1 MKKLNF
7 FLCIVFTLLLIPSST
22 FTQSPTVEF
31 KCNMSVQIKRG
42 TFNAATDSV
51 WVRGNF
57 NSWSGFDFEL
67 KDTDGDS
74 IYSAVLTN
82 FTEGQ
87 ALTFKFVHTPD
98 WWEAT
103 GNRTLTVIAGANVYE
118 CFWEDVNVYVPKKTI
133 QVTFSINMEL
143 ERLKGSFNPTTDH
156 VGVRGSFSGWC
167 GAIVSTSSAS
177 DDENFELAQRCE
189 TVLTQSQTNP
199 NLYEGVVPMFA
210 EVGEIVSFKFYY
222 SPDIWEIDNLTDN
235 TQSGRYFVIS
245 QADIDAG
252 IMSYDA
258 VGFNNESL
266 ETVLNQD
273 AHITFTCNTN
283 RAKIIN
289 APLGTEFKT
298 IHIAGGHPP
307 LQWPSG
313 GWPDI
318 DSTKM
323 IRLYDDGTNDDVTAG
338 DKIFTTTIIFPIYS
352 PLSVVYKFSA
362 NWGSP
367 FNGGSNNN
375 EGTIG
380 RDKTLKM
387 YKLTTKAIFHDSFGY
402 APNDIH
408 NGEFIGNAIPST
420 YKLEQNYPNPFN
432 PETVISWQLAVGNFV
447 TLKIYD
453 VLGNEVAT
461 LVNEFMQAGT
471 YNQKFNVETG
481 HAPSLPS
488 GVYFY
493 QIHVGDFVQTKKMI
507 LLR

>member
-7 FLCIVFTLLLIPSST
+7 FLCMIFILFVFPLST
-22 FTQSPTVEF
+22 FAQAPTVEF

-42 TFNAATDSV
+42 TFNPAIDSV

-57 NSWSGFDFEL
+57 SNWEGKDFML
-67 KDTDGDS
+67 ADQDGDS
-74 IYSAVLTN
+74 IYSVVFTN

-87 ALTFKFVHTPD
+87 ALVFKFVHSPD
-98 WWEAT
+98 VWESTA
-103 GNRTLTVIAGANVYE
+103 NRLITVTTGANVYE

-133 QVTFSINMEL
+133 QVTFTINMEL
-143 ERLKGSFNPTTDH
+143 ERLKGSFNPTTDY

-177 DDENFELAQRCE
+177 DDENFELAKRCE
-189 TVLTQSQTNP
+189 TILAQSQTNADI
-199 NLYEGVVPMFA
+199 YEGVVPMFA

-222 SPDIWEIDNLTDN
+222 NHDIWEIDYLTDD
-235 TQSGRYFVIS
+235 TQRDRYFVIS
-245 QADIDAG
+245 QADIDTG

-258 VGFNNESL
+258 IGFNNESL

-283 RAKIIN
+283 GAKIIN
-289 APLGTEFKT
+289 TPLETEFKT
-298 IHIAGGHPP
+298 IHIAGSHLP
-307 LQWPSG
+307 LKWPSG

-338 DKIFTTTIIFPIYS
+338 DKIFTTTINFPIYS
-352 PLSVVYKFSA
+352 SLTVVYKFSA
-362 NWGSP
+362 NWGLST
-367 FNGGSNNN
+367 NGGSNNN

-387 YKLTTKAIFHDSFGY
+387 NKFTAKAVFNDSFGY
-402 APNDIH
+402 APDDIIIE
-408 NGEFIGNAIPST
+408 NIIPT
-420 YKLEQNYPNPFN
+420 KYKLEQNYPNPFN
-432 PETVISWQLAVGNFV
+432 PETVISWQIVVGSFV
-447 TLKIYD
+447 TLKVYD

-461 LVNEFMQAGT
+461 LVNEEQSAGT
-471 YNQKFNVETG
+471 YQIPFNT
-481 HAPSLPS
+481 LLTTNNKQLTS

-493 QIHVGDFVQTKKMI
+493 QLRAGDFVQTKKMI